1 MLQLARRRLRQLRR
15 AWHSEIRAIASRG
28 SVRPRTVLYESFAG
42 NGALCNPEAI
52 FRELLRAPDMADLR
66 HIWVLDDPKRHHD
79 IRREFAGDPRVRF
92 VKYRSAAYFRAIATS
107 GYLINNATFPHEFG
121 KRAGQ
126 TYLNTWHG
134 TPLKLMGYDMP
145 NGAIEAANTL
155 RNFVSADFLLSQN
168 EFMTRQMYEQAYRLR
183 GAFRGLILEE
193 GYPRVDR
200 QVIDQNEFLDGRAL
214 LEAAGIELG
223 GRNIVLF
230 APTWKGD
237 SFSSPDDDAMQLIE
251 SARQLQ
257 SLLGSEQYVVLLKTH
272 QAVHQLAAAR
282 PEFRSLLVPNDIP
295 TNVVLGLTSTLV
307 TDYSSIFFDYLQS
320 ERPIVF
326 FTPDVAEYSASRGTY
341 FPPEELPGPVCVEVA
356 QVAASIRAQ
365 AAEGADS
372 PWATTRRD
380 WRERF
385 LPRDD
390 GSSASRVVDAV
401 FRGVLD
407 PQRALSVTSDT
418 RVPVLLHLGGMRS
431 NGITT
436 SALNLLSSIDHDRFD
451 VSIVIGKPWSAQQR
465 ANQGLIDPR
474 IRQFHRAGGMNGSK
488 VAHLLRRLSQASA
501 RPEDHRALA
510 SQARL
515 WDAEWKRCF
524 GDLRFGAVADFSGYS
539 PFWATLLLHSPGST
553 RSIWMHNDMASE
565 EHRLI
570 RGRKRMRRSLRA
582 VFALYSQFDRLVS
595 VSDSLSAV
603 NRSAL
608 AESYHLDPAAFVSAR
623 NLVNESRVLT
633 GIGANLADLAGH
645 PLDEETQ
652 LPLVPG
658 WVDDLATHEQ
668 KNWFVTVGR
677 FSTEKNQA
685 RLLRAFAKVHE
696 LRPDSRLL
704 IVGYGPLRS
713 TLERTAENLGLAESA
728 FVVGPY
734 ANPFPI
740 MAAADCF
747 VLSSDYEGQPMV
759 LLEAAITGLP
769 IVSVDFGSIEDAL
782 PEGEMRVVDQTDD
795 ALAEGMLAFL
805 DGQVGP
811 AHLDVAVYNAAA
823 LREFDDALIGVR
835 RPGNTRRA

>member
-1 MLQLARRRLRQLRR
+1 V
-15 AWHSEIRAIASRG
+15 E
-28 SVRPRTVLYESFAG
+28 PRTVLYESFAG

-52 FRELLRAPDMADLR
+52 FRELLRTPDMADLR
-66 HIWVLDDPKRHHD
+66 HIWVLDDPKQHRD
-79 IRREFAGDPRVRF
+79 IRREFAKEPRVHF
-92 VKYRSAAYFRAIATS
+92 VRYRSASYFRALATS
-107 GYLINNATFPHEFG
+107 GYLINNATFPPEFG
-121 KRAGQ
+121 KRSGQ

-134 TPLKLMGYDMP
+134 TPLKVMGYDMP
-145 NGAIEAANTL
+145 NGALEAANTL
-155 RNFVSADFLLSQN
+155 RNFVSADFLLSQS
-168 EFMTRQMYEQAYRLR
+168 EFMTRRMYEEAYRLR

-200 QVIDQNEFLDGRAL
+200 QVLDQNEFLEGRAA
-214 LEAAGIELG
+214 LESAGIELG

-237 SFSSPDDDAMQLIE
+237 SFSSPDDDAIQLIE
-251 SARQLQ
+251 SARELQ
-257 SLLGSEQYVVLLKTH
+257 SLLGPEKYVVLLKTH
-272 QAVHQLAAAR
+272 QAVHGFAANR

-295 TNVVLGLTSTLV
+295 TNVVLGLTSALV
-307 TDYSSIFFDYLQS
+307 TDYSSIFFDYLQT

-326 FTPDVAEYSASRGTY
+326 FTPDVADYSTARGTY

-356 QVAASIRAQ
+356 QVAASIHSL
-365 AAEGADS
+365 AAEGPDS
-372 PWATTRRD
+372 GWATTRRV

-385 LPRDD
+385 LPHDD

-401 FRGVLD
+401 FRGVHD
-407 PQRALSVTSDT
+407 QERTLSVESNT

-436 SALNLLSSIDHDRFD
+436 SALNLLSSMDHDRFD
-451 VSIVIGKPWSAQQR
+451 VSIVIGRPWSAQQR
-465 ANQGLIDPR
+465 DNQALIDPR
-474 IRQFHRAGGMNGSK
+474 VRQFHRAGGMNGSK
-488 VAHLLRRLSQASA
+488 VPHLLRRLSQASA
-501 RPEDHRALA
+501 RSEDHRALP

-515 WDAEWKRCF
+515 WDDEWRRCF
-524 GDLRFGAVADFSGYS
+524 GDLRFDAVADFSGYS

-570 RGRKRMRRSLRA
+570 RGKKRMRRSLRA

-595 VSDSLSAV
+595 VSDSLSSV
-603 NRSAL
+603 NRSGL
-608 AESYHLDPAAFVSAR
+608 AESYGLDPAAFVFAR

-633 GIGANLADLAGH
+633 GMETGLADLPDH
-645 PLDEETQ
+645 PVDEKSQ
-652 LPLVPG
+652 LPIIPG
-658 WVDDLATHEQ
+658 WVEELENHEQ

-677 FSTEKNQA
+677 FSTEKNQS
-685 RLLRAFAKVHE
+685 RLLRAFAKVHH
-696 LRPDSRLL
+696 LRPDSKLL

-713 TLERTAENLGLAESA
+713 TLERTVDKLGLAESV

-734 ANPFPI
+734 SNPFPI

-782 PEGEMRVVDQTDD
+782 PEGEIRVVDQTDD
-795 ALAEGMLAFL
+795 ALADGMLAFL
-805 DGQVGP
+805 DGEVGP
-811 AHLDVAVYNAAA
+811 SHLDVASYNEAA
-823 LREFDDALIGVR
+823 LREFDDALTGVR
-835 RPGNTRRA
+835 RPGKPQLS